1 VKRVSKRFVSL
12 LFSFIALIFLLNVNC
27 QNKGIDTAMKLSEA
41 LKKEG
46 INYQTIEEVEIKLK
60 YAKIDEEIALKG
72 DDLWLQMFRIEDER
86 SYKTS
91 VTALMFRLAM
101 EKEIENEQA
110 DKVKDIFIKK
120 PFIVMI
126 MQEPADGV
134 VRQAL
139 NKIFPKPEE

>member
-1 VKRVSKRFVSL
+1 MNRGFLRSL
-12 LFSFIALIFLLNVNC
+12 LFSFIALIFLLNINC
-27 QNKGIDTAMKLSEA
+27 QKNVIDTAVKLAEA
-41 LKKEG
+41 LKKQG
-46 INYQTIEEVEIKLK
+46 IDYQTIEEVEIKLK
-60 YAKIDEEIALKG
+60 YAKIDEEIALRG
-72 DDLWLQMFRIEDER
+72 DDLWLQMFRIEDEK

-101 EKEIENEQA
+101 EKEIENEQT

-126 MQEPADGV
+126 MQEPEDGI

-139 NKIFPKPEE
+139 NKVFPKPEE

>member
-1 VKRVSKRFVSL
+1 
-12 LFSFIALIFLLNVNC
+12 
-27 QNKGIDTAMKLSEA
+27 MKLAEA

-60 YAKIDEEIALKG
+60 YAKIDEEIALRG
-72 DDLWLQMFRIEDER
+72 DDLWLQMFRIEDEK

-101 EKEIENEQA
+101 EKEIENEQT

-126 MQEPADGV
+126 MQEPEDGV

-139 NKIFPKPEE
+139 NKLFPKQEE

>member
-1 VKRVSKRFVSL
+1 MSKRFLKSI
-12 LFSFIALIFLLNVNC
+12 LFSFITLIFLLNICC
-27 QNKGIDTAMKLSEA
+27 QKNGIDTAMKLAEA

-46 INYQTIEEVEIKLK
+46 INYRTIEEVEIKLK
-60 YAKIDEEIALKG
+60 YAKIDEEIALRG
-72 DDLWLQMFRIEDER
+72 DNLWLQMFRIEDEK

-101 EKEIENEQA
+101 EKEIENEQT

-126 MQEPADGV
+126 MQEPEDGV

-139 NKIFPKPEE
+139 NKLFPKQEE